1 MFRTLASRLTF
12 LYLLLFSILSL
23 VVFLL
28 VSYSLKVHLVNRI
41 DQELHDDSH
50 EFLGIY
56 QQEGLNALAREIRLE
71 TEGEGTK
78 KIFIRV
84 YAPNRTIVETS
95 DTHEWEG
102 LPAPPPL
109 FDTLPMAKFE
119 TITLSGSSERA
130 RIFYQPLGDGNILQS
145 GMLLTSDEKLLA
157 NFQWIFAAVFLGI
170 LICGGFIGFYI
181 SKRALSGVERVRETA
196 DQISRG
202 NLSQPISFQDKTLE
216 INNLISA
223 INRMQKR
230 IHSLIRE
237 LQDVT
242 NNIAHDLR
250 SPVTRM
256 RGLAETTLTGEQS
269 IEEYRGLAG
278 AVVEECDSLVGM
290 INTMLEIA
298 ETDAEIKPLA
308 CKPVNI
314 TDIIR
319 DVAELYL
326 PVAEDKNINLSLR
339 VMSDS
344 LIVPGDRSRLQ
355 RALANLLDNALKF
368 TQIGGRVTLSVKKEG
383 DDASITISD
392 TGPGIC
398 AADLPHICERF
409 YRADRSRSTTGTGL
423 GLSLVQSIV
432 LAHKGT
438 INITSQE
445 NAGTQVEI
453 FLPMITQ

>member
-12 LYLLLFSILSL
+12 LYLLLFTVLSL
-23 VVFLL
+23 AVFGL
-28 VSYSLKVHLVNRI
+28 VSYSLRVHLLNRI
-41 DQELHDDSH
+41 DQELLGDSR
-50 EFLGIY
+50 EFLGVY
-56 QQEGLNALAREIRLE
+56 QQEGLNALAREIVIE

-84 YAPNRTIVETS
+84 YAPDRTIVETS
-95 DTHEWEG
+95 DTQEWKG
-102 LPAPPPL
+102 LPEPPAFPGS
-109 FDTLPMAKFE
+109 LPGQKFE
-119 TITLSGSSERA
+119 TVTLPNTSERA
-130 RIFYQPLGDGNILQS
+130 RIFYQSLGDGNTLQS
-145 GMLLTSDEKLLA
+145 GIKLTPDEKLLA
-157 NFQWIFAAVFLGI
+157 NFQRIFAVVFLGI
-170 LICGGFIGFYI
+170 LTCGGFIGFYI
-181 SKRALSGVERVRETA
+181 SKRALAGVERVRQTA

-202 NLSQPISFQDKTLE
+202 NLSQTITFKDKTLE

-223 INRMQKR
+223 INRMQQR
-230 IHSLIRE
+230 IHDLIHE

-269 IEEYRGLAG
+269 LDEYRSLAG
-278 AVVEECDSLVGM
+278 DVVEECDSLVGM

-298 ETDAEIKPLA
+298 ETDARIKPLPRH
-308 CKPVNI
+308 PVDVA
-314 TDIIR
+314 DIIR

-326 PVAEDKNINLSLR
+326 PVAEDKHINLSLR
-339 VMSDS
+339 IIDDALSVA
-344 LIVPGDRSRLQ
+344 GDRSRLQ

-368 TQIGGRVTLSVKKEG
+368 TPAGGRVALELKQEG
-383 DDASITISD
+383 ENASITISD
-392 TGPGIC
+392 TGPGIST
-398 AADLPHICERF
+398 ADLPHVYERF

-438 INITSQE
+438 IDITSEE
-445 NAGTQVEI
+445 NAGTRVSLL
-453 FLPMITQ
+453 FPMAKH